1 MVDLSINIW
10 SATLGLKLFFFFFSK
25 ANVILLAGVDQ
36 EGIFRIS
43 GSARVVDKLK
53 TSFNE
58 SGDADLD
65 SDGEVDIMA
74 VAGLL
79 KLFLRE
85 LPDSLIPEHLTQEFI
100 AIQTGEFWHLDV
112 VQVVTVTLCMILS
125 YCQASTSSR
134 VFKWS
139 VRWGGGEGGGERGE
153 SDWHFDGFLVLVQAN
168 NIDVIKAA
176 TVILALRWHLFFLN
190 FFLE

>member
-1 MVDLSINIW
+1 M
-10 SATLGLKLFFFFFSK
+10 FSHL
-25 ANVILLAGVDQ
+25 VFTGVDQ

-53 TSFNE
+53 TSFNV

-100 AIQTGEFWHLDV
+100 AIQTGEWSHL
-112 VQVVTVTLCMILS
+112 LLKFMFRFHGHS
-125 YCQASTSSR
+125 
-134 VFKWS
+134 VF
-139 VRWGGGEGGGERGE
+139 
-153 SDWHFDGFLVLVQAN
+153 VLEE
-168 NIDVIKAA
+168 
-176 TVILALRWHLFFLN
+176 LFF
-190 FFLE
+190 

>member
-1 MVDLSINIW
+1 MVCHFGFE
-10 SATLGLKLFFFFFSK
+10 AFFLLFFSK

-112 VQVVTVTLCMILS
+112 VQVVTVTRCMILS
-125 YCQASTSSR
+125 YCQASSSSR
-134 VFKWS
+134 VFK
-139 VRWGGGEGGGERGE
+139 
-153 SDWHFDGFLVLVQAN
+153 
-168 NIDVIKAA
+168 
-176 TVILALRWHLFFLN
+176 
-190 FFLE
+190 